1 MSSDGTFGVLL
12 ELLSATAP
20 AAFLILT
27 IPSIASNSTRVRSAP
42 ADANRQVLTDINFIR
57 SRTSPGEPVAIISV
71 NQGILYG
78 QTATKPALRGPGVAE
93 LIRRDDLKRLVTF
106 IQRDGPDKLFIGT
119 GLANAAERGLLGTDI
134 PINFEWLRTIYR
146 EEAVSDD
153 RLIYMRRR

>member
-1 MSSDGTFGVLL
+1 MGPD
-12 ELLSATAP
+12 P
-20 AAFLILT
+20 
-27 IPSIASNSTRVRSAP
+27 
-42 ADANRQVLTDINFIR
+42 
-57 SRTSPGEPVAIISV
+57 
-71 NQGILYG
+71 
-78 QTATKPALRGPGVAE
+78 KPALRGPGVAE